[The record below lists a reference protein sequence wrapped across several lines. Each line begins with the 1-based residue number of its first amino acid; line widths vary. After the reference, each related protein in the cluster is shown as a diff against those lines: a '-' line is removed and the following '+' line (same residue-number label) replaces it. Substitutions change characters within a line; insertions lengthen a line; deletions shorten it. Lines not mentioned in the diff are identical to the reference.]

1 MKAKF
6 SLAIIAITALLTA
19 CGGNH
24 EKVHA
29 VDKVEE
35 AQKLALEKA
44 PKAEEVKFADHGQT
58 PMGGVGGANPAPLPA
73 PTAEATATA
82 TATDTKPAETV
93 TPTTTDAPATAEA
106 TATTPTDTAQ
116 ATADTAKPAD
126 EPAKTETAQTETP
139 QTETKDTA
147 EAPKAQ

>member
-6 SLAIIAITALLTA
+6 SLAIIATTALLTA

-82 TATDTKPAETV
+82 TDTKPAETA
-93 TPTTTDAPATAEA
+93 TSTTTDAPATTEA

>member
-58 PMGGVGGANPAPLPA
+58 PMGGVGGANPAPLPT
-73 PTAEATATA
+73 PTAEATA
-82 TATDTKPAETV
+82 TATDTKPAETA